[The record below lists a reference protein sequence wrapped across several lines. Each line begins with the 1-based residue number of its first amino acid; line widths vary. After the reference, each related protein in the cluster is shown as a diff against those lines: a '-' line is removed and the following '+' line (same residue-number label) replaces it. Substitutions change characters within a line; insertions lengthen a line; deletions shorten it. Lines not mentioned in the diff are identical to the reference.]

1 MKNQKHNI
9 YLLNGEL
16 FNIVGEKDWLS
27 WTTAW
32 GNIYSFKKHGYFQS
46 ISYGPITCGH
56 TEFYA
61 TKLFF
66 EHAAALR
73 NA

>member
-9 YLLNGEL
+9 YLLNGKL
-16 FNIVGEKDWLS
+16 FNIVGDKNWLS

-32 GNIYSFKKHGYFQS
+32 GNIYSFKKHGYFQTTS
-46 ISYGPITCGH
+46 CGLSSYGH
-56 TEFYA
+56 TEFLA

-66 EHAAALR
+66 EHAIALK